1 MSSQS
6 FHWSVCRPRSQGSE
20 AMTRGLVMRRGRHGI
35 GAKGFSLATMAFL
48 AKLRSFAFRHVLFA
62 ALLAAASPLSA
73 PRYALAD
80 DFERLFTNAQ
90 TEGTVSVLVTG
101 WHAVTG
107 DEAVPQGSRGEGPV
121 AITGDELVKKLEGVS
136 GSVSVTRRYEN
147 FPVLAMEMDAAAM
160 RAAKAHGSGVEL
172 WEDPILYPLLEE
184 SGPLVGA
191 PQAWHKGYTGRGL
204 AVAVIDD
211 GADTRHPFL
220 ARRTVFEACFSD
232 VCPDGTT
239 RMIGHGSAFPV
250 GTHGT
255 HVAGIVLGG
264 AIDADLAGVGPE
276 LRLII
281 INVANRTRRGM
292 SGQNILAGLDV
303 VLTLARYYP
312 GIIGAVNMSLGAPR
326 EESGPCHSR
335 IWNLASRLFNQVGVP
350 VVVASGNDSGDDWSA
365 PVSFPA
371 CIEGFV
377 AVGAVTKS
385 AHVATFSN
393 SGPTLDL
400 LAPGRDIVSS
410 VVRGGSDGLERG
422 FESFDGTSMAAP
434 HVAGAMALL
443 KQASPE
449 SSVADLLRTLKETGR
464 EIRDRRSGITAE
476 LIDVGRSIEE
486 VRPAGAAPPLPPM
499 PDELIL
505 EPSPAAPKEEKNDQ
519 WQSITG

>member
-1 MSSQS
+1 MN
-6 FHWSVCRPRSQGSE
+6 
-20 AMTRGLVMRRGRHGI
+20 RRRHGI
-35 GAKGFSLATMAFL
+35 GRQGKRTGAAALPAR
-48 AKLRSFAFRHVLFA
+48 LRSFGFRHVLFA
-62 ALLAAASPLSA
+62 ALLVVIGHLTA
-73 PRYALAD
+73 PQSALAD
-80 DFERLFTNAQ
+80 DFERLLTDAQ
-90 TEGTVSVLVTG
+90 AEGTVSVLVTG
-101 WHAVTG
+101 WHAITG

-121 AITGDELVKKLEGVS
+121 AITGNDFVKELNDAS
-136 GSVSVTRRYEN
+136 GRVLVTRRYEN
-147 FPVLAMEMDAAAM
+147 FPVLAMELDAAAIRM
-160 RAAKAHGSGVEL
+160 AKAHGSGVEI
-172 WEDPILYPLLEE
+172 WEDPVLYPQLQE

-191 PQAWHKGYTGRGL
+191 PRAWRQGYTGRGL

-232 VCPDGTT
+232 LCPN
-239 RMIGHGSAFPV
+239 RAPQMIGRGAAFPA

-264 AIDADLAGVGPE
+264 AIDSNLAGVGPE

-281 INVANRTRRGM
+281 INVANRTRPGM

-303 VLTLARYYP
+303 VLTLARRYP
-312 GIIGAVNMSLGAPR
+312 GIIGAVNISLGASR

-335 IWNLASRLFNQVGVP
+335 IWNLASRLFNRAGIP
-350 VVVASGNDSGDDWSA
+350 VVVASGNDSEENWAA
-365 PVSFPA
+365 PVGFPA

-385 AHVATFSN
+385 EHVATFSN

-400 LAPGRDIVSS
+400 LAPGEDIVSS
-410 VVRGGSDGLERG
+410 VVKGSSGGLERG
-422 FESFDGTSMAAP
+422 FESLDGTSMAAP

-443 KQASPE
+443 KQASPQG
-449 SSVADLLRTLKETGR
+449 SVADLLRTLKRTGR
-464 EIRDRRSGITAE
+464 EIRDRRSGVTVE

-486 VRPAGAAPPLPPM
+486 FRPGSAAPPLPPL

-505 EPSPAAPKEEKNDQ
+505 EPEPAAPIEEKEDQ
-519 WQSITG
+519 WKSITG